1 MKLILS
7 TGVLYTHNKLRSGVS
22 VIDCVV
28 ECYVHHTG
36 IETVFESQNSGWVE
50 VHQILISLYDMQLLY
65 NVFIL
70 DFFSHSVSI
79 N

>member
-22 VIDCVV
+22 VTDCVL

-50 VHQILISLYDMQLLY
+50 VHQILISLHDMQLLY
-65 NVFIL
+65 NLFSL
-70 DFFSHSVSI
+70 DFFHILSL
-79 N
+79 

>member
-36 IETVFESQNSGWVE
+36 IETVFENQNSGWVE
-50 VHQILISLYDMQLLY
+50 MHRILISLHVDCSTLKYFPNCIY
-65 NVFIL
+65 NYCVK
-70 DFFSHSVSI
+70 FF
-79 N
+79 